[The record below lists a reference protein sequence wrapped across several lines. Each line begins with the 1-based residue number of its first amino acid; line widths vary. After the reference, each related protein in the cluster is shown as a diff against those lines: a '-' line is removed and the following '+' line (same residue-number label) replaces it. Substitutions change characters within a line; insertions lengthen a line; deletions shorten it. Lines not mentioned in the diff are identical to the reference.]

1 MRRGERVLASGHCIT
16 YGYFLCVL
24 CSERGA
30 RDADGDL
37 REGARCGANRGE
49 SHRTG
54 ARNVCEARERR
65 ARCRE
70 RRVGPAVSARRAAE
84 TRQLFSR
91 CESLNAKW
99 RREDVRSLAC
109 CPLKLT
115 SYTRSFRSASEQYDP
130 HAAVRFPF
138 SSFIVCEKGGDF
150 KMQAADVR
158 ASQQHRMPHEHTR
171 TPHAK
176 VVLTVCGH

>member
-1 MRRGERVLASGHCIT
+1 M
-16 YGYFLCVL
+16 
-24 CSERGA
+24 ERGA
-30 RDADGDL
+30 RDADGDR

-49 SHRTG
+49 SATG
-54 ARNVCEARERR
+54 RERVTCEARERR

-115 SYTRSFRSASEQYDP
+115 SYTRSFRSEQYDP

-176 VVLTVCGH
+176 GVLTVCGH